1 MLQMITDNHH
11 LTSAT
16 QLQLFLGDK
25 KKDAR
30 MKMCPSAGW
39 RDGSD
44 AMVSRHAAVGRAG
57 APCALGG
64 PRETDLQATTT
75 LL

>member
-11 LTSAT
+11 LKSAT
-16 QLQLFLGDK
+16 QLQLLFDK

-44 AMVSRHAAVGRAG
+44 EGVSRHAAVGRAG

-75 LL
+75 TL